1 MEIQVDA
8 LVAALKKVKFNADN
22 LSDQEKAQVATAVA
36 ELTAPL
42 TARVTAMETLLQAVN
57 DAVIDPELTPV
68 ETVEAIATEMT
79 NSPAVPGEVVP
90 AFPE

>member
-8 LVAALKKVKFNADN
+8 LVAALKKTKFNADN

-42 TARVTAMETLLQAVN
+42 NTRLTAAETLLQAIN
-57 DAVIDPELTPV
+57 DAVVDPELTPE
-68 ETVEAIATEMT
+68 ETVVDIAKEMT
-79 NSPAVPGEVVP
+79 NSPAVPGEVTP
-90 AFPE
+90 AFPA